1 MSLWVIRCFFLLLC
15 TVAGYAVSQHRPEI
29 IDGGIY
35 GLIIGFGLGGAL
47 IGLDEMLKGFSL
59 RAFSSATFGLLLGVL
74 LAWIVDRTELFVFT
88 DDKTRWVL
96 RLGVFL
102 SFGYL
107 GMILAM
113 RSNKEDFA
121 LLIPYIRFRS
131 QNKPDNTNVLD
142 TSVIIDGRIADLI
155 EARFIEGAIIVPK
168 FVLRELQFIAD
179 SADVGR
185 RARGR
190 RGLEMLSRIRQNPRS
205 EVRIHELDFPE
216 EKEVDAKLLKLTR
229 VLEGKLFT
237 NDFNLGKIAELQSVP
252 YVNLNELAAALK
264 PAVMPG
270 DVFQLRVA
278 REGKDKGQGVAY
290 LNDGTMVVING
301 AQSLVGQPVE
311 VRVQSLHQTGA
322 GIIIF
327 AELNLATAA

>member
-1 MSLWVIRCFFLLLC
+1 
-15 TVAGYAVSQHRPEI
+15 
-29 IDGGIY
+29 
-35 GLIIGFGLGGAL
+35 
-47 IGLDEMLKGFSL
+47 
-59 RAFSSATFGLLLGVL
+59 
-74 LAWIVDRTELFVFT
+74 
-88 DDKTRWVL
+88 
-96 RLGVFL
+96 
-102 SFGYL
+102 
-107 GMILAM
+107 
-113 RSNKEDFA
+113 
-121 LLIPYIRFRS
+121 
-131 QNKPDNTNVLD
+131 
-142 TSVIIDGRIADLI
+142 
-155 EARFIEGAIIVPK
+155 
-168 FVLRELQFIAD
+168 LQFIAD

-190 RGLEMLSRIRQNPRS
+190 RGLEMLNRIRQNPRS

-252 YVNLNELAAALK
+252 YVNLNDLAAALK

-301 AQSLVGQPVE
+301 AHSLVGQPVE

-322 GIIIF
+322 GVIIF
-327 AELNLATAA
+327 AELNMATAA